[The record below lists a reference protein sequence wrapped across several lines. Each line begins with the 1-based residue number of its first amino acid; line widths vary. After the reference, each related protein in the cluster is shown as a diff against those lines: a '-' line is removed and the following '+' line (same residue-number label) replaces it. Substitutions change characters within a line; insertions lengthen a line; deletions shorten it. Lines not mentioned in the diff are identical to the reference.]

1 MASHTG
7 SRLPKDLIAL
17 SAELDALGGGD
28 ARVGEAHV
36 CCLVRPAEP
45 HEAPAISAGG
55 DGIVL
60 VRDPR
65 CPADM
70 PAAQAIR
77 RYRTSTGGLV
87 GAVPSDDGSPADL
100 WQQLGAPAFD
110 WWMAGWNATVVA
122 HGETGAGK
130 THALFGPGGH
140 ARGAGERGAYSETA
154 TDLGLVLRV
163 LDRFFDKAEASAAA
177 ATYADEGADADAT
190 PLTLGISYWEV
201 RHTGAVDLLA
211 PGTSTAAAPPPSSDF
226 TTVRVGSRADA
237 RRALRLAHSRSVNW
251 SAGLCADGEATPLA
265 NRASA
270 FVRLLLHRAGRCAAL
285 PMHAHAIRPRDYLRV
300 TRPRDCPC
308 RPRDSQWAYLRASR
322 RRSRRHRAARVHVT
336 DRCLAARLRAT
347 LPLTAPALLQSCRVR
362 ARTDGGGNRRVRAAQ
377 AGPDAPAGS
386 NPSVLNDEVSPV

>member
-7 SRLPKDLIAL
+7 SRLPRDLIAL

-100 WQQLGAPAFD
+100 WHQLGAPAFD

-140 ARGAGERGAYSETA
+140 ARGAGERGAYPDTA

-163 LDRFFDKAEASAAA
+163 LDRFFEKAEASAAA
-177 ATYADEGADADAT
+177 AAYADEGADADAT

-270 FVRLLLHRAGRCAAL
+270 FVRLLLHRAGRCAT
-285 PMHAHAIRPRDYLRV
+285 D
-300 TRPRDCPC
+300 PC
-308 RPRDSQWAYLRASR
+308 HP
-322 RRSRRHRAARVHVT
+322 
-336 DRCLAARLRAT
+336 AT
-347 LPLTAPALLQSCRVR
+347 
-362 ARTDGGGNRRVRAAQ
+362 
-377 AGPDAPAGS
+377 
-386 NPSVLNDEVSPV
+386 